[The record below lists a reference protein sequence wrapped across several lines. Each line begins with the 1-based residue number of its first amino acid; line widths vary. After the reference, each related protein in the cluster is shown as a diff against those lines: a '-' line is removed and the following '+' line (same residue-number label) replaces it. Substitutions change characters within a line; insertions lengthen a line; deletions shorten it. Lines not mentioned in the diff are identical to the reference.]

1 MSNVT
6 RGLFDPRRKMQH
18 WPEPNDNPN
27 IPYSWG
33 ESGLGYSING
43 YRSNESDSIEPS
55 IKAQFD
61 ADYEPEDYEPE
72 DESDSI
78 EPSIKAQLDAD
89 YEPEDDIVKPLSTNV
104 KVRGDLNE
112 TAVSLAA
119 STSIVLGL
127 WGVVEG
133 YSKSSNQG
141 GERIFDSLEKGV
153 IYATGVGFILCKTMK
168 D

>member
-6 RGLFDPRRKMQH
+6 RGLFDPRRKMQQ
-18 WPEPNDNPN
+18 WPEPNDDPN

-33 ESGLGYSING
+33 ESDLGYSING
-43 YRSNESDSIEPS
+43 YRSNESDPIDPS
-55 IKAQFD
+55 IKAQF
-61 ADYEPEDYEPE
+61 EEN
-72 DESDSI
+72 I
-78 EPSIKAQLDAD
+78 EF
-89 YEPEDDIVKPLSTNV
+89 EDDPEIAKPLTAGVN
-104 KVRGDLNE
+104 VRGDLNE

-119 STSIVLGL
+119 ATSIVLGF

-133 YSKSSNQG
+133 YSQSQNQG

>member
-6 RGLFDPRRKMQH
+6 RGLFDPRQKMQH

-33 ESGLGYSING
+33 ESDLGYSIG
-43 YRSNESDSIEPS
+43 YFRPNESEPIDPS
-55 IKAQFD
+55 IQAQFD
-61 ADYEPEDYEPE
+61 GDFEPESDPE
-72 DESDSI
+72 I
-78 EPSIKAQLDAD
+78 A
-89 YEPEDDIVKPLSTNV
+89 KPLSAGV

-112 TAVSLAA
+112 TTVSVAVA
-119 STSIVLGL
+119 TSIVLGL
-127 WGVVEG
+127 WGIVEG
-133 YSKSSNQG
+133 YSQSQNQG

>member
-33 ESGLGYSING
+33 ESDLGYSIG
-43 YRSNESDSIEPS
+43 DFRPNESEP
-55 IKAQFD
+55 IDPRIQAQFD
-61 ADYEPEDYEPE
+61 EDFEPESDPDPE
-72 DESDSI
+72 I
-78 EPSIKAQLDAD
+78 I
-89 YEPEDDIVKPLSTNV
+89 KPLSTNV
-104 KVRGDLNE
+104 NVRGDLNE
-112 TAVSLAA
+112 TTVSVAA
-119 STSIVLGL
+119 ATSIVLGL
-127 WGVVEG
+127 WGIVDG
-133 YSKSSNQG
+133 YSQSQNQG

>member
-6 RGLFDPRRKMQH
+6 RGLFDPRRKMQQ
-18 WPEPNDNPN
+18 WPEPNDDPN

-43 YRSNESDSIEPS
+43 YRSNESDPIEPS
-55 IKAQFD
+55 IKAQFEEDTEFEDD
-61 ADYEPEDYEPE
+61 ATL
-72 DESDSI
+72 
-78 EPSIKAQLDAD
+78 EPSIQAQFEA
-89 YEPEDDIVKPLSTNV
+89 ETKFEDDPEIAKPLTAGVN
-104 KVRGDLNE
+104 VRGDLNE
-112 TAVSLAA
+112 TAVSVAA
-119 STSIVLGL
+119 ATSIVLGL

-133 YSKSSNQG
+133 YSQSQNQG

>member
-6 RGLFDPRRKMQH
+6 RGLFDPRQKMQH
-18 WPEPNDNPN
+18 WPEPNDDPN

-33 ESGLGYSING
+33 ESDLGYSIG
-43 YRSNESDSIEPS
+43 GFRSNDSDPIEPS
-55 IKAQFD
+55 TQT
-61 ADYEPEDYEPE
+61 
-72 DESDSI
+72 
-78 EPSIKAQLDAD
+78 QLDAE
-89 YEPEDDIVKPLSTNV
+89 YEPGDDTEIAKPLSTNV
-104 KVRGDLNE
+104 NVRGDLNE
-112 TAVSLAA
+112 TAVSVAA
-119 STSIVLGL
+119 ATSIVLGL

-133 YSKSSNQG
+133 YSQSSNQG